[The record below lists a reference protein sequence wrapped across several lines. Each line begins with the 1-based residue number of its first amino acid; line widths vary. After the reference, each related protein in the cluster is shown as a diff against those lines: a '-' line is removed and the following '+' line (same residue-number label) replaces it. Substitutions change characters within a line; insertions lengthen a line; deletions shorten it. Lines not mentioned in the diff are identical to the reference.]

1 MKINFP
7 FPIKKHN
14 TVEKSPATGTSNR
27 PASLPNSNI
36 VPHTETTIDASIAEL
51 EKGHENRLAALYCAL
66 LSRDAASADM
76 AAGAIH
82 TYMESLNAP
91 KLISLSRRFRES
103 TSMEWYIDWKHI
115 SLSDIRASVSDWNA
129 YLSILRLGTFHPN
142 GYFREKCMWALEE
155 DEASLPFIALRLND
169 WVKPVQDSAY
179 RILSEKLGNAKT
191 DTAIE
196 MLPFISQTKKGERYA
211 HEQLS
216 DIERQLSEKIL
227 LHLDEISLDR
237 IRDYLPATKRFL
249 YQILIRPDVLSK
261 DAVDRLLHR
270 EKNGNEKAFVISLIL
285 KHYVCSDEELELYVR
300 SKSPIV
306 RKKALEV
313 KYERI
318 GGAWEGLET
327 HLLDKARGIRSDVCY
342 ILRRHTDF
350 DILSYYKSRLHTP
363 DEAVAILGIGENGTE
378 KDAVL
383 LTEYLYAASEKL
395 VKYAMKALSSLGAT
409 GLDAIY
415 WDYLNDTNVTIS
427 KAAYEA
433 VCKSDIHFGAQK
445 LYDAL
450 QSCQNCH
457 TRKYLLH
464 LLVRE
469 PSWERLPYLLLLY
482 KPDSALTNSEDKKA
496 QMTVRRALSFRSV
509 YAKVTEKQATF
520 IREVMD
526 MPQLKIPE
534 RLKKAIRFDLEHVGR
549 R

>member
-1 MKINFP
+1 MKKSFHFGTPDNDISPPDDNSVPSAETAIN
-7 FPIKKHN
+7 
-14 TVEKSPATGTSNR
+14 A
-27 PASLPNSNI
+27 
-36 VPHTETTIDASIAEL
+36 DIAEL
-51 EKGHENRLAALYCAL
+51 EKGHENRLAVLYCAL

-76 AAGAIH
+76 AANAIH
-82 TYMESLNAP
+82 TYMENLNAP
-91 KLISLSRRFRES
+91 KLIKLSRRFRES
-103 TSMEWYIDWKHI
+103 TSMEWFIDWKRI
-115 SLSDIRASVSDWNA
+115 PLSDIRASVSDRNA

-169 WVKPVQDSAY
+169 WVKPVRDSAY
-179 RILSEKLGNAKT
+179 RILSQKLADAKT

-196 MLPFISQTKKGERYA
+196 MLPFISQTKKGERYT

-216 DIERQLSEKIL
+216 DIERRLSEKIL
-227 LHLDEISLDR
+227 LHLDEISPDR
-237 IRDYLPATKRFL
+237 IRDYLPTTKRFL
-249 YQILIRPDVLSK
+249 YKILIRPDVLSK
-261 DAVDRLLHR
+261 DVVDRLLWR
-270 EKNGNEKAFVISLIL
+270 EKNGNEKALIISLLL
-285 KHYVCSDEELELYVR
+285 KHYVCSDEELELYIR

-306 RKKALEV
+306 RKRALEV
-313 KYERI
+313 KYERC

-327 HLLDKARGIRSDVCY
+327 HLLDRARGIRSDVCY

-350 DILSYYKSRLHTP
+350 DILSYYKSGLHTP

-395 VKYAMKALSSLGAT
+395 IKHAMKALSALGAS
-409 GLDAIY
+409 GLDAVY
-415 WDYLNDTNVTIS
+415 WDYLNDTNVTLS

-450 QSCQNCH
+450 RGCQNRH
-457 TRKYLLH
+457 TRKYLLC
-464 LLVRE
+464 LLVKE

-482 KPDSALTNSEDKKA
+482 RPDSALMAPEDKKA
-496 QMTVRRALSFRSV
+496 QTTVRRALSFRSV
-509 YAKVTEKQATF
+509 YAKVTEKQAVF
-520 IREVMD
+520 IRNVMD

-534 RLKKAIRFDLEHVGR
+534 GLKKEILFDLEHIGR

>member
-1 MKINFP
+1 MNFR
-7 FPIKKHN
+7 FLIKKHN
-14 TVEKSPATGTSNR
+14 NTEESPDSGTLNH
-27 PASLPNSNI
+27 PASLPNGNNI
-36 VPHTETTIDASIAEL
+36 PYAEMNISANIAEL

-82 TYMESLNAP
+82 TYMESLDAP
-91 KLISLSRRFRES
+91 RLIRLSRQFREY
-103 TSMEWYIDWKHI
+103 TSMEWSIDWKHI
-115 SLSDIRASVSDWNA
+115 SLSDIRTSVSDWNA
-129 YLSILRLGTFHPN
+129 YLNILRLGTFHPN
-142 GYFREKCMWALEE
+142 GYFREKCMWALED

-169 WVKPVQDSAY
+169 WVKPVRDGAY
-179 RILSEKLGNAKT
+179 RILSEKLGDAKT

-196 MLPFISQTKKGERYA
+196 MLPFISQTKKGERYT
-211 HEQLS
+211 HRQLQ
-216 DIERQLSEKIL
+216 DIERRLSEKIL
-227 LHLDEISLDR
+227 LHLDEISQDR

-261 DAVDRLLHR
+261 DAVERLLQR

-306 RKKALEV
+306 RKRALEV
-313 KYERI
+313 KYERL
-318 GGAWEGLET
+318 GGAWEGLEE

-378 KDAVL
+378 KDASL
-383 LTEYLYAASEKL
+383 LTEYLYAAPEKL

-409 GLDAIY
+409 GLDAVY
-415 WDYLNDTNVTIS
+415 WNYLNDTNVTFS

-433 VCKSDIHFGAQK
+433 VCKSEIHFGAQK

-450 QSCQNCH
+450 QGCQNCH
-457 TRKYLLH
+457 TWKYLLH
-464 LLVRE
+464 LLVKE

-482 KPDSALTNSEDKKA
+482 KPDSTLMAPEDKKT

-509 YAKVTEKQATF
+509 YAKVTEKQAAF
-520 IREVMD
+520 IRDIMD

-534 RLKKAIRFDLEHVGR
+534 GLKKAIRFDLEHIGR
-549 R
+549 K

>member
-1 MKINFP
+1 MKFNFP
-7 FPIKKHN
+7 FLIKKHN
-14 TVEKSPATGTSNR
+14 NAETGIS
-27 PASLPNSNI
+27 
-36 VPHTETTIDASIAEL
+36 EDIAEL
-51 EKGHENRLAALYCAL
+51 EKGHENRLAVLYCAL
-66 LSRDAASADM
+66 ISRDAASADM
-76 AAGAIH
+76 AANAVH
-82 TYMESLNAP
+82 TYMESLDAP
-91 KLISLSRRFRES
+91 RLISLSRRFRES

-115 SLSDIRASVSDWNA
+115 SLSDIRASVSDRNA
-129 YLSILRLGTFHPN
+129 YLNILRLGTFHPN
-142 GYFREKCMWALEE
+142 GYFREKCMWALKD

-169 WVKPVQDSAY
+169 WVKPVRDSAY
-179 RILSEKLGNAKT
+179 RILSEKLADAKT

-196 MLPFISQTKKGERYA
+196 MLPFISQAKKGERYA

-216 DIERQLSEKIL
+216 DIERRLSEKIL

-249 YQILIRPDVLSK
+249 YQILIHPDVLSK
-261 DAVDRLLHR
+261 DAVDRLLLW
-270 EKNGNEKAFVISLIL
+270 EKNGNEKALIISLIL
-285 KHYVCSDEELELYVR
+285 KYYVCSDEELELYIR

-306 RKKALEV
+306 RKRALEV
-313 KYERI
+313 KYERC
-318 GGAWEGLET
+318 GGAWEGLEE

-350 DILSYYKSRLHTP
+350 DILSYYKSRLHTS
-363 DEAVAILGIGENGTE
+363 DEAAAILGIGENGTE

-383 LTEYLYAASEKL
+383 LTEYLYASSEKL
-395 VKYAMKALSSLGAT
+395 VKYAMKALSSLGAA
-409 GLDAIY
+409 GLDAVY
-415 WDYLNDTNVTIS
+415 WDYLNDTNVTFS

-450 QSCQNCH
+450 QGCRNCH
-457 TRKYLLH
+457 TRKYLLC
-464 LLVRE
+464 LLVKE

-482 KPDSALTNSEDKKA
+482 KPDFALSDPEDKKA
-496 QMTVRRALSFRSV
+496 QVTVRRALSFRSV
-509 YAKVTEKQATF
+509 YTQITEKQAAF

-534 RLKKAIRFDLEHVGR
+534 RLKKAIRFDLEHIGR

>member
-1 MKINFP
+1 M
-7 FPIKKHN
+7 
-14 TVEKSPATGTSNR
+14 EESPDSGTSNHHT
-27 PASLPNSNI
+27 SLPDDNI
-36 VPHTETTIDASIAEL
+36 VSYTEAGVSTAIVEL
-51 EKGHENRLAALYCAL
+51 EKGHENRLAVLYCAL
-66 LSRDAASADM
+66 ISRDAASADM
-76 AAGAIH
+76 AAKAIH
-82 TYMESLNAP
+82 AYMESLNVP
-91 KLISLSRRFRES
+91 RLISLSRRFRES
-103 TSMEWYIDWKHI
+103 TSMEWSIDWKDI
-115 SLSDIRASVSDWNA
+115 SLSDIRASVSDRNA
-129 YLSILRLGTFHPN
+129 YLSILKLGTFHPN
-142 GYFREKCMWALEE
+142 GYFREKCMWALED

-169 WVKPVQDSAY
+169 WVKPVRDSAY
-179 RILSEKLGNAKT
+179 RILSQKLADAKT

-196 MLPFISQTKKGERYA
+196 MLPFISQAKKGERYT
-211 HEQLS
+211 HEQLQ

-237 IRDYLPATKRFL
+237 IRDYLPSTKRFL

-261 DAVDRLLHR
+261 DAVDRLLLW
-270 EKNGNEKAFVISLIL
+270 EKNGNEKALIISLIL

-306 RKKALEV
+306 RKRALEV
-313 KYERI
+313 KYERC
-318 GGAWEGLET
+318 GGAWDGLED

-363 DEAVAILGIGENGTE
+363 NEAAAILGIGENGTE
-378 KDAVL
+378 EDASL
-383 LTEYLYAASEKL
+383 LTEYLYAASEKI
-395 VKYAMKALSSLGAT
+395 VKYAMKALSSLGAS
-409 GLDAIY
+409 GLEAVY
-415 WDYLNDTNVTIS
+415 WGYLNDTNVTFS

-433 VCKSDIHFGAQK
+433 VCKSGIHFGAQK

-450 QSCQNCH
+450 LGCQNCH

-482 KPDSALTNSEDKKA
+482 KPDSALMAPEDKKA

-534 RLKKAIRFDLEHVGR
+534 GLKKAIRFDLEHIGR